1 MDLGLELTERDGY
14 AVLAVSGEID
24 VSTAPPLRERL
35 IALVDDGWKRVVVDL
50 EGVDFL
56 DSTGLG
62 VLVAVLKRLE
72 TAGGELRLVCTRSQL
87 LKVFEITGL
96 NTVFLVFDSLE
107 AAIAAPAAD
116 AAAVPDAG

>member
-1 MDLGLELTERDGY
+1 MDLGLELTERDGF

-35 IALVDDGWKRVVVDL
+35 IGLVDDGWKRVVVDM
-50 EGVDFL
+50 EGVEFL

-62 VLVAVLKRLE
+62 VLVAVLKRLQ
-72 TAGGELRLVCTRSQL
+72 AVDGELRLVCTRGQL

-96 NTVFLVFDSLE
+96 NMVFSVFNSL
-107 AAIAAPAAD
+107 D
-116 AAAVPDAG
+116 AATASTPSA

>member
-1 MDLGLELTERDGY
+1 MDLGLELTERDGF

-35 IALVDDGWKRVVVDL
+35 IGLVNDGWTRVVVDL

-72 TAGGELRLVCTRSQL
+72 TEGGELRLVCTRSQL

-96 NTVFLVFDSLE
+96 NLVFSVFDSL
-107 AAIAAPAAD
+107 D
-116 AAAVPDAG
+116 AATAASAVPDPG